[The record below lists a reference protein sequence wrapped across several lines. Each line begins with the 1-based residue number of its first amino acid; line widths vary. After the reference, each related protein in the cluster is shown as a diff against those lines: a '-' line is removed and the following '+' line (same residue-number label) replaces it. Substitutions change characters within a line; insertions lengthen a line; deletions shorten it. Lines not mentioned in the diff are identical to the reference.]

1 MKKKTTI
8 GAVPPKP
15 PKNTTGATNR
25 TSGYLNPNAAGN
37 KKVAPKKSTIKITG
51 SAKAAPVEVK
61 KTFKP
66 GSMIT
71 SSKNV
76 IVTPAKKAST
86 SYSPKPMAGNDKKAA
101 GFRGAITQY
110 QIMMKK
116 KNTAAAIAKAKKK

>member
-1 MKKKTTI
+1 MKKETK
-8 GAVPPKP
+8 PK
-15 PKNTTGATNR
+15 
-25 TSGYLNPNAAGN
+25 
-37 KKVAPKKSTIKITG
+37 IKITG
-51 SAKAAPVEVK
+51 TAKASPVPPK

-76 IVTPAKKAST
+76 TVPAAKKAST
-86 SYSPKPMAGNDKKAA
+86 KYSPKPMAGNDKKAA

-116 KNTAAAIAKAKKK
+116 KNTATAIAKAKKK